1 MKEAMLDLSLAW
13 WKATTEWRQEA
24 GILGVGKRNSQQ
36 IGQDQLAIFVEILF
50 HNCEKSPVSTD
61 QDVRKVN

>member
-1 MKEAMLDLSLAW
+1 MLDLTLAW
-13 WKATTEWRQEA
+13 WKATTEWRQEGEMA

-36 IGQDQLAIFVEILF
+36 IGQDQLAIFVEIPF

-61 QDVRKVN
+61 QDVSKVN